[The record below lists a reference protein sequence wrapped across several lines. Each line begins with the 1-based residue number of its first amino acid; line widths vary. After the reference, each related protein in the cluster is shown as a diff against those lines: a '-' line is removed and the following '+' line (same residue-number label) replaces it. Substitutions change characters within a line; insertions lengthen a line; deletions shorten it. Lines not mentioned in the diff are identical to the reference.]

1 MRWQTRGFG
10 TAKRMSALSDTFL
23 QNAPAVHTPS
33 QQSPPWRAWA
43 RLRRHMPAM
52 VGLVVILILIGGAAL
67 APLIVGPNPNAS
79 DFANRKQPP
88 SAKHVFGTD
97 PLGRDVFSR
106 IVYGGRVSLLVGV
119 LGVTIYLMIGG
130 VLGAISGYYRGNIDA
145 AIQRLTDIMLAF
157 PTILL
162 VITFVTFTEP
172 GVTNLFLAIGL
183 LNWPYVVRL
192 VRAEVLSLRER
203 EYVLAARSVG
213 VSDFR
218 ILLRHVFPA
227 LAPILIVTATFGIAD
242 AILIES
248 ALSFLG
254 LGVPPPT
261 PSWGGMIRDAV
272 SITILEQMPWLWI
285 TPGVTIVICVL
296 AVNFIGDGLTAALN
310 PRQQQ

>member
-1 MRWQTRGFG
+1 
-10 TAKRMSALSDTFL
+10 MSALSDTVL
-23 QNAPAVHTPS
+23 GNAPAVKTPS
-33 QQSPPWRAWA
+33 QASPSRRAWS
-43 RLRRHMPAM
+43 RFRRHFPAM
-52 VGLVVILILIGGAAL
+52 LGLTVMIILVAASIF
-67 APLIVGPNPNAS
+67 APLVAGPNPNAS
-79 DFANRKQPP
+79 DFASRKQPP
-88 SAKHVFGTD
+88 SAEHILGTD
-97 PLGRDVFSR
+97 LLGRDVYSR

-119 LGVTIYLMIGG
+119 VGVTIYLLIGG
-130 VLGAISGYYRGNIDA
+130 ILGGISGYYRGTTDA
-145 AIQRLTDIMLAF
+145 VIQRLTDIMLAF

-162 VITFVTFTEP
+162 VINFVTFTKP
-172 GVTNLFLAIGL
+172 SVINLFLAIGL

-203 EYVLAARSVG
+203 EYVQAAHSVG
-213 VSDFR
+213 TSDIW
-218 ILLRHVFPA
+218 ILTRHIFPG
-227 LAPILIVTATFGIAD
+227 LIPVLVVTATFGVAD

-285 TPGVTIVICVL
+285 APGMIIVICVL
-296 AVNFIGDGLTAALN
+296 AVNFIGDGLIAALN